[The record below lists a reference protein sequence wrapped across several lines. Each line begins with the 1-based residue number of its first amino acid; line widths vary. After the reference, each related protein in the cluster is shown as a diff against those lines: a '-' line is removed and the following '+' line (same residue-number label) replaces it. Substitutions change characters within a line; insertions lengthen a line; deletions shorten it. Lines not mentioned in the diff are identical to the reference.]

1 MSPNEVPI
9 RLVLATDS
17 FLIGDGLACMLAG
30 VDDVDVVGRARDH
43 HELVRMVEELDP
55 QAVIISIRTPVVS
68 TMAML
73 SAARRLRDDHPDLGI
88 VVISDRGNGFAL
100 ELLSE
105 GATHMAYL
113 LDERLS
119 GMEAVLG
126 ALREVLSG
134 QSVLDP
140 SIVDALVHRRNVTT
154 IDDLTPREID
164 VLELIARGLS
174 NRGIAGELSL
184 SVKGIEKHVTT
195 IFRKLDLSDQSLIDR
210 RVTAALTFIRSQD
223 HPFLVSSDNADA
235 SDSVVVTRIGIDATD
250 DYEADSEGLA

>member
-1 MSPNEVPI
+1 MSPNEGPI
-9 RLVLATDS
+9 TLVLATDS
-17 FLIGDGLACMLAG
+17 FLFSDGLACMLAC

-43 HELVRMVEELDP
+43 LELVQMVDQLDP
-55 QAVIISIRTPVVS
+55 EAVIISVRSPVVS
-68 TMAML
+68 TLAPL
-73 SAARRLRDDHPDLGI
+73 TAARRLRHDHPDLGI
-88 VVISDRGNGFAL
+88 VAISDRGNGFAL

-105 GATHMAYL
+105 GASHMAYL
-113 LDERLS
+113 LDERLA

-126 ALREVLSG
+126 ALREVLAA

-174 NRGIAGELSL
+174 NRGIASELIL

-195 IFRKLDLSDQSLIDR
+195 IFGKLSLTDQSFIDR
-210 RVTAALTFIRSQD
+210 RVTAALTYLRFQD
-223 HPFLVSSDNADA
+223 HPFLVADGNAE
-235 SDSVVVTRIGIDATD
+235 SPR
-250 DYEADSEGLA
+250 